1 MATPLQALERMLLSQ
16 ERKEEAR
23 VRESLGMMQLAQQ
36 AAYQRTSLE
45 QTRSYQEEQVN
56 LEKRR
61 LKQTRKYQDMQS
73 KMAKQKQDI
82 EIFGTNLELIQK
94 SNETM
99 KIRSAENF
107 LQQTG
112 LSGLYATHKDDEDGL
127 EEFVDDLEDLGV
139 DKQIASTL
147 ASATWSAFEQKNPN
161 AIVNIGS
168 KLHYLDKK
176 DVKAT
181 PYDTKLLK
189 AFTELGY
196 LQKAP
201 QDKIFKV
208 NRDAINTFK
217 TMRKTLDNEVNLSK
231 EVSEFA
237 TGDYKIQTEF
247 DVVDESLRK
256 IELETIPPIDKDPKT
271 DFDDP
276 NMESILP
283 LDKAVKF
290 KKDITQNRKNELNAL
305 VNNLERLEKESNLY
319 QQYKNRTDIISQI
332 PQNKIEQM
340 ENADEMMIILKEEI
354 QNAKKSYDE
363 SLKSEQNVQ
372 QLFREDVEEKFPMSF
387 DMYSF

>member
-16 ERKEEAR
+16 ERREEAR

-36 AAYQRTSLE
+36 AAYQKASLA
-45 QTRSYQEEQVN
+45 QTKSYQDAQ
-56 LEKRR
+56 
-61 LKQTRKYQDMQS
+61 Q
-73 KMAKQKQDI
+73 KMAEQKQNI
-82 EIFGTNLELIQK
+82 EVFGTNLELIQK

-147 ASATWSAFEQKNPN
+147 ASATWSAFEQNNPN

-168 KLHYLDKK
+168 KLHYLDNKN
-176 DVKAT
+176 VKST
-181 PYDTKLLK
+181 PYDVKLSK
-189 AFTELGY
+189 AFTQLGY
-196 LQKAP
+196 LQPTSADTQGDFLKL
-201 QDKIFKV
+201 

-217 TMRKTLDNEVNLSK
+217 TMRKTLDNEINLSK

-256 IELETIPPIDKDPKT
+256 IELEKIPTPPRPIKNS
-271 DFDDP
+271 FDDP

-290 KKDITQNRKNELNAL
+290 KKDITQGRKNELDKL
-305 VNNLERLEKESNLY
+305 VNNLERLERESNLY
-319 QQYKNRTDIISQI
+319 QQYKNRTDIISQM
-332 PQNKIEQM
+332 PQNKIQQM
-340 ENADEMMIILKEEI
+340 ENADKMMVLLKEQIED
-354 QNAKKSYDE
+354 ARKSYGE
-363 SLKSEQNVQ
+363 SLKSEQDVQ
-372 QLFREDVEEKFPMSF
+372 QLFREDVEERFPSAF
-387 DMYSF
+387 DMFGM

>member
-36 AAYQRTSLE
+36 AAYQQASLA
-45 QTRSYQEEQVN
+45 QTKSYQD
-56 LEKRR
+56 
-61 LKQTRKYQDMQS
+61 KQAE
-73 KMAKQKQDI
+73 MAQKKQDI
-82 EIFGTNLELIQK
+82 EVFGTNLELIQK
-94 SNETM
+94 FNETT

-147 ASATWSAFEQKNPN
+147 ASATWSAFEQNNPN
-161 AIVNIGS
+161 AIINVGS
-168 KLHYLDKK
+168 KLHYLDNKN
-176 DVKAT
+176 VKAT

-201 QDKIFKV
+201 KDKIFEV
-208 NRDAINTFK
+208 NRDAISTFK
-217 TMRKTLDNEVNLSK
+217 TMRKTLDNEVSLAK

-237 TGDYKIQTEF
+237 TGDYKIDTEF
-247 DVVDESLRK
+247 DIIDESLKK
-256 IELETIPPIDKDPKT
+256 IELEKIPTPSRPIKT
-271 DFDDP
+271 SFDDP

-290 KKDITQNRKNELNAL
+290 KKDITQNRKNELNTL
-305 VNNLERLEKESNLY
+305 INNLEQLKMQSNLY
-319 QQYKNRTDIISQI
+319 NQYKNRTDIISQM
-332 PQNKIEQM
+332 PQSKIDQM
-340 ENADEMMIILKEEI
+340 ESADEMMIILKEEI
-354 QNAKKSYDE
+354 ENAKKSYNE

-372 QLFREDVEEKFPMSF
+372 RLFREDVEEKFPSAF
-387 DMYSF
+387 DMFGM

>member
-16 ERKEEAR
+16 ERREEAR

-36 AAYQRTSLE
+36 AAYQKASLA
-45 QTRSYQEEQVN
+45 QTKSYQDAQ
-56 LEKRR
+56 
-61 LKQTRKYQDMQS
+61 Q
-73 KMAKQKQDI
+73 KMAKQKQNI
-82 EIFGTNLELIQK
+82 EVFGTNLELIQK

-201 QDKIFKV
+201 QDEIFKV

-217 TMRKTLDNEVNLSK
+217 TMRKTLDNEINLSK

-256 IELETIPPIDKDPKT
+256 IELEKIPTPPRPIKGS
-271 DFDDP
+271 FDDP
-276 NMESILP
+276 TMESILP

-290 KKDITQNRKNELNAL
+290 KKDITQGRKNELDKL

-332 PQNKIEQM
+332 PQNKIQQM
-340 ENADEMMIILKEEI
+340 ENADEMMILLKEQIED
-354 QNAKKSYDE
+354 ARKSYGE
-363 SLKSEQNVQ
+363 SLKSEQDVQ

>member
-36 AAYQRTSLE
+36 AAYQQAS
-45 QTRSYQEEQVN
+45 
-56 LEKRR
+56 
-61 LKQTRKYQDMQS
+61 LKQTKSYQDAQQ

-82 EIFGTNLELIQK
+82 EVFGTNLELIQK

-147 ASATWSAFEQKNPN
+147 ASATWSAFEQNNPN

-168 KLHYLDKK
+168 KLHYLDNKN
-176 DVKAT
+176 VKST
-181 PYDTKLLK
+181 PYDAKLLK

-201 QDKIFKV
+201 QGEIFKV

-256 IELETIPPIDKDPKT
+256 IELETIPPINKDPKRKISS
-271 DFDDP
+271 FDIDGL
-276 NMESILP
+276 ESPLPIDKVVDIYKSKGKNINIELQKLKETKRKLESDMKQYNIL
-283 LDKAVKF
+283 
-290 KKDITQNRKNELNAL
+290 
-305 VNNLERLEKESNLY
+305 S
-319 QQYKNRTDIISQI
+319 NRTDLNFSESV
-332 PQNKIEQM
+332 IEQM
-340 ENADEMMIILKEEI
+340 ERSPEMLNLLNEQIKELEIGKKDFLESQRKVQTLLSEKEER
-354 QNAKKSYDE
+354 E
-363 SLKSEQNVQ
+363 RELSEQMTGFKSVATLGTNP
-372 QLFREDVEEKFPMSF
+372 FRK
-387 DMYSF
+387 

>member
-16 ERKEEAR
+16 ERREEAR

-36 AAYQRTSLE
+36 AAYQRASLA
-45 QTRSYQEEQVN
+45 QTKSYQDAQQE
-56 LEKRR
+56 
-61 LKQTRKYQDMQS
+61 
-73 KMAKQKQDI
+73 MAKQKQDI

-94 SNETM
+94 FNETT

-147 ASATWSAFEQKNPN
+147 ASATWSAFEQNNPN
-161 AIVNIGS
+161 AIINVGS

-176 DVKAT
+176 DVLPTA
-181 PYDTKLLK
+181 YDKKLSN
-189 AFTELGY
+189 AFIKLGY
-196 LQKAP
+196 LQGTSAAQKE
-201 QDKIFKV
+201 DFLKL

-217 TMRKTLDNEVNLSK
+217 TMRKTLDNEVSLAK

-247 DVVDESLRK
+247 DIIDESLKK
-256 IELETIPPIDKDPKT
+256 IELEKIPTPSRSIKT
-271 DFDDP
+271 SFDDP

-283 LDKAVKF
+283 LDKVVKF
-290 KKDITQNRKNELNAL
+290 KKDITQGRKNELDKL
-305 VNNLERLEKESNLY
+305 VNNLEQLEIQSNLY
-319 QQYKNRTDIISQI
+319 NQYKNRTDIISQM
-332 PQNKIEQM
+332 PQSKIDQM

-354 QNAKKSYDE
+354 ENAKKSYNE
-363 SLKSEQNVQ
+363 SLKSQQNVQ
-372 QLFREDVEEKFPMSF
+372 RLFREDVEERFPSAF
-387 DMYSF
+387 DMFGM

>member
-16 ERKEEAR
+16 ERREEAR

-36 AAYQRTSLE
+36 AAYQRASLA
-45 QTRSYQEEQVN
+45 QTKSYQDAQQE
-56 LEKRR
+56 
-61 LKQTRKYQDMQS
+61 
-73 KMAKQKQDI
+73 MAKQKQDI

-94 SNETM
+94 FNETT

-147 ASATWSAFEQKNPN
+147 ASATWSAFEQNNPN
-161 AIVNIGS
+161 AIINVGS

-176 DVKAT
+176 DVLPTA
-181 PYDTKLLK
+181 YDKKLSN
-189 AFTELGY
+189 AFIKLGY
-196 LQKAP
+196 LQGTSAAQKE
-201 QDKIFKV
+201 DFLKL

-217 TMRKTLDNEVNLSK
+217 TMRKTLDNEVSLAK

-247 DVVDESLRK
+247 DIIDESLKK
-256 IELETIPPIDKDPKT
+256 IELEKIPTPSRSIKT
-271 DFDDP
+271 SFDDP

-290 KKDITQNRKNELNAL
+290 KKDITQGRKNELDKL
-305 VNNLERLEKESNLY
+305 VNNLEQLEIQSNLY
-319 QQYKNRTDIISQI
+319 NQYKNRTDIISQM
-332 PQNKIEQM
+332 PQSKIDQM

-354 QNAKKSYDE
+354 ENAKKSYNE
-363 SLKSEQNVQ
+363 SLKSQQNVQ
-372 QLFREDVEEKFPMSF
+372 RLFREDVEERFPSAF
-387 DMYSF
+387 DMFGM

>member
-45 QTRSYQEEQVN
+45 
-56 LEKRR
+56 
-61 LKQTRKYQDMQS
+61 QTRKYQDMQS

-256 IELETIPPIDKDPKT
+256 IELETIPPIDRDPKNN
-271 DFDDP
+271 FD
-276 NMESILP
+276 NLNTE
-283 LDKAVKF
+283 
-290 KKDITQNRKNELNAL
+290 NRKNELNAL

>member
-16 ERKEEAR
+16 ERREEAR

-36 AAYQRTSLE
+36 AAYQRASLA
-45 QTRSYQEEQVN
+45 QTKSYQDAQQE
-56 LEKRR
+56 
-61 LKQTRKYQDMQS
+61 
-73 KMAKQKQDI
+73 MAKQKQDI

-94 SNETM
+94 FNETT

-147 ASATWSAFEQKNPN
+147 ASATWSAFEQNNPN
-161 AIVNIGS
+161 AIINVGS

-176 DVKAT
+176 DVLPTA
-181 PYDTKLLK
+181 YDKKLSN
-189 AFTELGY
+189 AFIKLGY
-196 LQKAP
+196 LQGTSAAQKE
-201 QDKIFKV
+201 DFLKL

-217 TMRKTLDNEVNLSK
+217 TMRKTLDNEVSLAK

-247 DVVDESLRK
+247 DIIDESLKK
-256 IELETIPPIDKDPKT
+256 IELEKIPTPSRSIKT
-271 DFDDP
+271 SFDDP

-290 KKDITQNRKNELNAL
+290 KKDITQNRKNELNTL
-305 VNNLERLEKESNLY
+305 INNLEQLEIQSNLY
-319 QQYKNRTDIISQI
+319 NQYKNRTDIISQM
-332 PQNKIEQM
+332 PQSKIDQM

-354 QNAKKSYDE
+354 ENAKKSYNE
-363 SLKSEQNVQ
+363 SLKSQQNVQ
-372 QLFREDVEEKFPMSF
+372 RLFREDVEERFPSAF
-387 DMYSF
+387 DMFGM

>member
-16 ERKEEAR
+16 ERREEAR

-36 AAYQRTSLE
+36 AAYQRASLA
-45 QTRSYQEEQVN
+45 QTKSYQDAQQE
-56 LEKRR
+56 
-61 LKQTRKYQDMQS
+61 
-73 KMAKQKQDI
+73 MAKQKQDI

-94 SNETM
+94 FNETT

-147 ASATWSAFEQKNPN
+147 ASATWSAFEQNNPN
-161 AIVNIGS
+161 AIINVGS

-176 DVKAT
+176 DVLPTA
-181 PYDTKLLK
+181 YDKKLSN
-189 AFTELGY
+189 AFIKLGY
-196 LQKAP
+196 LQGTSAAQKE
-201 QDKIFKV
+201 DFLKL

-217 TMRKTLDNEVNLSK
+217 TMRKTLDNEVSLAK

-247 DVVDESLRK
+247 DIIDESLKK
-256 IELETIPPIDKDPKT
+256 IELEKIPTPSRSIKT
-271 DFDDP
+271 SFDNP

-283 LDKAVKF
+283 LDKVVKF
-290 KKDITQNRKNELNAL
+290 KKDITQNRKNELNTL
-305 VNNLERLEKESNLY
+305 INNLEQLEIQSNLY
-319 QQYKNRTDIISQI
+319 NQYKNRTDIISQM
-332 PQNKIEQM
+332 PQSKIDQM

-354 QNAKKSYDE
+354 ENAKKSYNE
-363 SLKSEQNVQ
+363 SLKSQQNVQ
-372 QLFREDVEEKFPMSF
+372 RLFREDVEERFPSAF
-387 DMYSF
+387 DMFGM

>member
-16 ERKEEAR
+16 ERREEAR

-36 AAYQRTSLE
+36 AAYQRASLA
-45 QTRSYQEEQVN
+45 QTKSYQDAQQE
-56 LEKRR
+56 
-61 LKQTRKYQDMQS
+61 
-73 KMAKQKQDI
+73 MAKQKQDI

-94 SNETM
+94 FNETT

-147 ASATWSAFEQKNPN
+147 ASATWSAFEQNNPN
-161 AIVNIGS
+161 AIINVGS

-176 DVKAT
+176 DVLPTA
-181 PYDTKLLK
+181 YDKKLSN
-189 AFTELGY
+189 AFIKLGY
-196 LQKAP
+196 LQGTSAAQKE
-201 QDKIFKV
+201 DFLKL

-217 TMRKTLDNEVNLSK
+217 TMRKTLDNEVSLAK

-247 DVVDESLRK
+247 DIIDESLKK
-256 IELETIPPIDKDPKT
+256 IELEKIPTPSRSIKT
-271 DFDDP
+271 SFDDP

-283 LDKAVKF
+283 LDKVVKF
-290 KKDITQNRKNELNAL
+290 KKDITQNRKNELNTL
-305 VNNLERLEKESNLY
+305 INNLEQLEIQSNLY
-319 QQYKNRTDIISQI
+319 NQYKNRTDIISQM
-332 PQNKIEQM
+332 PQSKIDQM

-354 QNAKKSYDE
+354 ENAKKSYNE
-363 SLKSEQNVQ
+363 SLKSQQNVQ
-372 QLFREDVEEKFPMSF
+372 RLFREDVEERFPSAF
-387 DMYSF
+387 DMFGM